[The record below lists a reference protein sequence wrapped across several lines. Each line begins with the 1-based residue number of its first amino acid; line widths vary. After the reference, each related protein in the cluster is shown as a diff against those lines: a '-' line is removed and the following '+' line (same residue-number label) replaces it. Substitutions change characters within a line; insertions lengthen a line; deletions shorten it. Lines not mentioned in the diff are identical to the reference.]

1 MAGKK
6 GAKKTVG
13 KARKGDIPK
22 FVMKLYYV
30 QKENGSFAPKYERID
45 TVVAEEGAE

>member
-13 KARKGDIPK
+13 KARKDVGPK
-22 FVMKLYYV
+22 YVMRLVYV
-30 QKENGSFAPKYERID
+30 EKENGSFAPKCERIFIG
-45 TVVAEEGAE
+45 EEAAK